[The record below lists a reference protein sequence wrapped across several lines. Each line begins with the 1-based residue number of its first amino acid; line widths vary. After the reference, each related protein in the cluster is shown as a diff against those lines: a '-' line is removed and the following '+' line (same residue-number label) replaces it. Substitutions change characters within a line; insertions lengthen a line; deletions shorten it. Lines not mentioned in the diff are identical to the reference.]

1 MCLSQGLKVK
11 EVLADGAYNTKEI
24 FKYLSKH
31 KILGTIRLRKDASTR
46 SRTCPSRGKETQYIK
61 EYGLDNWKKS
71 RKYAPRVAVERAF
84 GTYKT
89 VFDDYV
95 RTKLWKDMVFGV
107 ITKFWFY
114 QYILLREYTE

>member
-1 MCLSQGLKVK
+1 MCLNRGLKVK
-11 EVLADGAYNTKEI
+11 EVLADGAYDTKEI
-24 FKYLSKH
+24 FRYLSKH
-31 KILGTIRLRKDASTR
+31 NILATIRLRKGASTK
-46 SRTCPSRGKETQYIK
+46 SRACPARGKEMQYIK
-61 EYGLDNWKKS
+61 EYGLDKWKKS
-71 RKYAPRVAVERAF
+71 RKYAPRVAVEQGF
-84 GTYKT
+84 GAYKM